1 VSTDPSGIPLFG
13 ARFYFLRH
21 GESES
26 NRLKTIAGSLDV
38 ELTDTGR
45 EQARAAIEV
54 VRPLG
59 ITHVVSSH
67 LRRARE
73 TAAIVSRA
81 LAVPHLVIPELAE
94 RNWGELEGKPQGSR
108 VRGSL
113 PPGAETAE
121 EFVARVR
128 GALAQVKADGV
139 PLVIAHSGTHRV
151 LSRLLGLAESA
162 EAIAN
167 CRPLCFTPPAQP
179 GGAWSVVTVE
189 R

>member
-1 VSTDPSGIPLFG
+1 MKADLSAIPLFG

-26 NRLKTIAGSLDV
+26 NRLKMIAGSMDV
-38 ELTDTGR
+38 ELTDAGR

-59 ITHVVSSH
+59 ITHLASSH

-73 TAAIVSRA
+73 TAAIIARA
-81 LAVPHLVIPELAE
+81 LALPHLVIPELAE
-94 RNWGELEGKPQGSR
+94 RNWGELEGKPLISR
-108 VRGSL
+108 LPGAL

-139 PLVIAHSGTHRV
+139 PLVVAHSGTHRV

-162 EAIAN
+162 DAIAN
-167 CRPLCFTPPAQP
+167 CRPVCFTPPAQP
-179 GGAWSVVTVE
+179 GGSWSFHMP
-189 R
+189 